1 MAASHLSHDG
11 LRPPVELACPACRAP
26 VLPGASGVACDA
38 CGRSFGRTGGFLDL
52 IVGERFDDPSDD
64 VLLAYEEQSN
74 RDLTLN
80 YWIPLFRRLWPSGPR
95 PPRVLSVG
103 CGTGVD
109 VELLHQAGFESV
121 GIDCGNRVQVWPRR
135 GAPERLLMANG
146 KHLPFPDASFDAV
159 FCGCVFPHVGVVGD
173 TAITAPDCGEQ
184 RAKLAAEMGRVL
196 RPGGRVVV
204 ASPNRWFP
212 FDIFH
217 GRAPGSYK
225 VRFNPPTQ
233 RFLLS
238 LGDYDRLFRA
248 SGCGPATALPVEGYW
263 GFIRSRHSLRGYVLG
278 LPVRFAFWLVSRPA
292 FAFLRPTPLA
302 PWLVVMA
309 QKTARGPT

>member
-1 MAASHLSHDG
+1 MMPAAQHMDAMT
-11 LRPPVELACPACRAP
+11 PPVELACPACRAP
-26 VLPGASGVACDA
+26 LRACANGATCEA
-38 CGRSFGRTGGFLDL
+38 CGHSFGRADGFLDL

-64 VLLAYEEQSN
+64 ALLCYEEQSN

-80 YWIPLFRRLWPSGPR
+80 YWIPLFRHLWPATTR
-95 PPRVLSVG
+95 APRVLSVG

-109 VELLHQAGFESV
+109 VELLHEAGFDSV

-135 GAPERLLMANG
+135 TAPERLLMANG
-146 KHLPFPDASFDAV
+146 KHLPFQNASFDAV

-173 TAITAPDCGEQ
+173 SATTAPDCEQQ
-184 RAKLAAEMGRVL
+184 RARLAAEMGRVL
-196 RPGGRVVV
+196 RPGGRIVV

-212 FDIFH
+212 LDIFH
-217 GRAPGSYK
+217 GRKAGSYK
-225 VRFNPPTQ
+225 VRINLPTQ

-248 SGCGPATALPVEGYW
+248 SGCGPAVALPVEGYW
-263 GFIRSRHSLRGYVLG
+263 GFIRSRHSLRGYLLG
-278 LPVRFAFWLVSRPA
+278 LPVRFVFWLVSRPA
-292 FAFLRPTPLA
+292 FAFLRPSPIV

-309 QKTARGPT
+309 QKTA